1 MRDEMKKVPRLRF
14 RGFSEDWELCKLEK
28 LTDFFS
34 GLTYS
39 PDNVQKDGTFVLR
52 SSNVKDNAI
61 ISADNVYVRN
71 EVANSEHVQVG
82 DVIVVVRNGSRSL
95 IGKHAP
101 INREMPNTVIGA
113 FMTGLRSPSPK
124 FLNTLLDTQQF
135 NVEIHKNLGATINQ
149 ITTGEFKRMHFIV
162 PTDEDEKEKIGSL
175 FRQLDDIITLHQ
187 RKLDQLKELKKAYL
201 QVMFPAK
208 DERVPKLR
216 FADFEGEWEQCKLG
230 NILTERN
237 TQQSKSK
244 EYPLVSFT
252 VEDGVTPKT
261 ERYEREQLVRGD
273 KSSKKY
279 KVTELNDIVYNPA
292 NLKFGAIA
300 RNHYGKAVFSPI
312 YITFIV
318 NDKLA
323 CSSYVEVFITRKDFI
338 SYSLKYQQGT
348 VYERQSVSPENL
360 LNMKFLLPNT
370 KEQEFIGHFFEK
382 LDCNSN
388 FHKKKITQLKNLKK
402 SYLQNMFI

>member
-1 MRDEMKKVPRLRF
+1 MENLF
-14 RGFSEDWELCKLEK
+14 NYNWELCKLGDL
-28 LTDFFS
+28 LTELDKKVSGKEYPIATSSRKGLFFQEEYFS
-34 GLTYS
+34 GERTGIDKSLMFHLVPENYITYRHMS
-39 PDNVQKDGTFVLR
+39 DDSTFHFNINMMGTPILVSKEYPVFTTNKNANINFIMYHLNNSTSFENFSHQQKKGGTRVRLYYKVLKGYELFVPNL
-52 SSNVKDNAI
+52 
-61 ISADNVYVRN
+61 N
-71 EVANSEHVQVG
+71 EQKQ
-82 DVIVVVRNGSRSL
+82 
-95 IGKHAP
+95 IG
-101 INREMPNTVIGA
+101 N
-113 FMTGLRSPSPK
+113 F
-124 FLNTLLDTQQF
+124 
-135 NVEIHKNLGATINQ
+135 
-149 ITTGEFKRMHFIV
+149 FK
-162 PTDEDEKEKIGSL
+162 K
-175 FRQLDDIITLHQ
+175 LDDTITLHQ

-208 DERVPKLR
+208 DERAPKLR